1 MGFSAYRIADIL
13 LYVYRWLSFGFTYS
27 MLDLDIL
34 HPLLLALVKK
44 KRVCLLCWRWHYDGL
59 CVEQI
64 NEKRTELL
72 QNN

>member
-34 HPLLLALVKK
+34 HRLLLALVKK
-44 KRVCLLCWRWHYDGL
+44 KSLSFVLALAL
-59 CVEQI
+59 
-64 NEKRTELL
+64 
-72 QNN
+72 